1 MKKIA
6 LLPILFLLV
15 ACGGVTKDDVT
26 EVCSKISSS
35 YVDSQLRQG
44 IFKED
49 PRFRN
54 LLIELREKQGI
65 TDHEYIDILSST
77 TYNSIALGAIVENRS
92 YPNFYRQCIKK
103 LSEEFGVD

>member
-1 MKKIA
+1 MKKTIFV
-6 LLPILFLLV
+6 PILFLLV
-15 ACGGVTKDDVT
+15 ACGGVSKDDVI
-26 EVCSKISSS
+26 EVCSTISSS

-54 LLIELREKQGI
+54 LLIKLREKQGI
-65 TDHEYIDILSST
+65 TNHEYIDILSST
-77 TYNSIALGAIVENRS
+77 TYNSIALGALVENRS
-92 YPNFYRQCIKK
+92 YPNFYRQCIKE